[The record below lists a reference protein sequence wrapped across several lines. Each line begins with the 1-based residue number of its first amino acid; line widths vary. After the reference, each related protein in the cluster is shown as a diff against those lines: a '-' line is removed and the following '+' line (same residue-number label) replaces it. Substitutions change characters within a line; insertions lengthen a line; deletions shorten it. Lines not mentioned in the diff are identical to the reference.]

1 MYSTW
6 YGFHKELSDREV
18 EKQCRLA
25 KDFGCEAVIIDDGW
39 ETASNEE
46 GFAYCGDWEV
56 CLQKFPDFPA
66 HVSRLHAMGMKSL
79 LWFSVPFV
87 GFKSRMYSRFKGR
100 YLFEINSMQA
110 AVLDPR
116 YPEVREYLIGLYER
130 AIRDWDLDGLKLDFV
145 DQFTPTEANYKDDAT
160 GRDIDSVPA
169 AVDRLLRDTISHLSL
184 IKPEILIEFRQSYIG
199 PLMRHYGNL
208 FRAGDCPNDAL
219 RNRVETTDV
228 RLLAGST
235 ATHSD
240 MLMWSPA
247 ESVECAA
254 LQFLNIL
261 FSVPQISVKL
271 DIIPEDHRRMLRFW
285 MTFWKD
291 LRHVLLDGSFEPCHP
306 ELHYPFIV
314 AKTPD
319 TWVGAFYAD
328 IVAPLTGPLPGE
340 IYLVNATQQP
350 RILID
355 VGTDSGTYQVEER
368 TVLGQVVDK
377 RVQRLTSGI
386 HPLNVSR
393 SGLLHLLRI

>member
-1 MYSTW
+1 
-6 YGFHKELSDREV
+6 
-18 EKQCRLA
+18 
-25 KDFGCEAVIIDDGW
+25 
-39 ETASNEE
+39 
-46 GFAYCGDWEV
+46 
-56 CLQKFPDFPA
+56 
-66 HVSRLHAMGMKSL
+66 
-79 LWFSVPFV
+79 
-87 GFKSRMYSRFKGR
+87 
-100 YLFEINSMQA
+100 
-110 AVLDPR
+110 
-116 YPEVREYLIGLYER
+116 
-130 AIRDWDLDGLKLDFV
+130 
-145 DQFTPTEANYKDDAT
+145 
-160 GRDIDSVPA
+160 
-169 AVDRLLRDTISHLSL
+169 
-184 IKPEILIEFRQSYIG
+184 
-199 PLMRHYGNL
+199 MRHYGNL